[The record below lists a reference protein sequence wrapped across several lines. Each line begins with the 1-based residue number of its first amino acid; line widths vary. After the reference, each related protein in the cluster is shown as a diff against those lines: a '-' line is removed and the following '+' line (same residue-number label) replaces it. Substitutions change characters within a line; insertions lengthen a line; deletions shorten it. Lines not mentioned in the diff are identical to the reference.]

1 MRLGVIDVV
10 SPSYFVATAAV
21 ELGFFAAEGVDTDFV
36 HQPKN
41 AGAEMRAGAL
51 DFYGISAYLGL
62 CDFRDWKGAKLLCAL
77 SQHAYWFLA
86 VRADLGARQGDINAL
101 KGLRI
106 SASEQPAMLL
116 KQLIKDAGLD
126 EERDNIRIV
135 APPAPRGGGHNRAGI
150 GAQAIEEGIVDAF
163 WGNGMRCEF
172 AARRGVATVLLDI
185 RRGDGPPA
193 ARGYTFPALM
203 ATDKFIAE
211 HPEAAAGAV
220 RAIVRTQRALCA
232 NPSLATKVGEKLFP
246 AEEASIIGDL
256 VARDAPFYE
265 ASISEEAIANVN
277 AFAQKINLLSRP
289 VRYEQVVATQF
300 RDLWTA

>member
-21 ELGFFAAEGVDTDFV
+21 ELGFFAAEGVDTEFV
-36 HQPKN
+36 YQPKSP
-41 AGAEMRAGAL
+41 GAEMRAGAL
-51 DFYGISAYLGL
+51 DFYGLSAYLGL
-62 CDFRDWKGAKLLCAL
+62 CEFKDWEGAKLLCAL
-77 SQHAYWFLA
+77 SQHAYWFLG
-86 VRADLGARQGDINAL
+86 VRADLGIRQGDINAL

-135 APPAPRGGGHNRAGI
+135 TPPEPRSGDHNRAGI
-150 GAQAIEEGIVDAF
+150 GVQAIEEGIADAF

-172 AARRGVATVLLDI
+172 AVRRGVATPLLDI
-185 RRGDGPPA
+185 RRGDGPPS

-203 ATDKFIAE
+203 ATDKFIAA
-211 HPEAAAGAV
+211 HPDAAAGAV
-220 RAIVRTQRALCA
+220 RAIVRTQRALRA
-232 NPSLATKVGEKLFP
+232 NPLLAAKVGEKLFP
-246 AEEASIIGDL
+246 SEEASIIGDL

-265 ASISEEAIANVN
+265 ASITEEAIANVN
-277 AFAQKINLLSRP
+277 AFAQKINLLSKP
-289 VRYEQVVATQF
+289 VPYGQVVATQF
-300 RDLWTA
+300 RDLWTV